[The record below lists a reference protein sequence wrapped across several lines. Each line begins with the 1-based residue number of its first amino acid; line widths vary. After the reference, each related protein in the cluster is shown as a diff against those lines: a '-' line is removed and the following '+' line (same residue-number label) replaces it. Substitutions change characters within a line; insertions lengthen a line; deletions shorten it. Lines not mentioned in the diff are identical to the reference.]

1 MKWWRVFFAKKISA
15 LVDDLSRFSQD
26 ITVYIQEKLVI
37 FGKWF
42 ELYKGN
48 LVAILMTKRGKYHGS
63 FLNVSLFVLV
73 ASGIIAAPHIS
84 SYYPTLGVGEVLSS
98 VAPPSASIADLDA
111 ESMSMATQESVKP
124 RDQVL
129 DYSVQSGDTL
139 SSISQKFDVSA
150 ETVAWAND
158 LKGKNPVVKPGQ
170 ILKIPPVTG
179 VVHKVKRGE
188 TVYSIAKKYD
198 VDPQKILNYPFND
211 FVDLDTFA
219 LNVGQ
224 NLVVPDGVMPEESTG
239 NPSVTRP
246 PAPQYLARG
255 SAGKLLFPTTGTITQ
270 NPVWYHMALDIAN
283 RAAPD
288 VYAAE
293 SGTIA
298 TATCIKGGY
307 GCHVIINHGD
317 GTQTLYGHLS
327 SFYIT
332 GGRVDRGQA
341 IGRMGS
347 TGRST
352 GTHLH
357 FEVRVGGRTVNPWSY
372 LK

>member
-1 MKWWRVFFAKKISA
+1 MTWRPFFVKKFKA
-15 LVDDLSRFSQD
+15 AVDDLSRFSQD
-26 ITVYIQEKLVI
+26 ITLYVQEKLVI

-42 ELYKGN
+42 EQYKGN
-48 LVAILMTKRGKYHGS
+48 LVELLMTKRGKYHGS
-63 FLNVSLFVLV
+63 FLNVSLVALV
-73 ASGIIAAPHIS
+73 VSGIVIAPHIS

-98 VAPPSASIADLDA
+98 VAPPSASIADLNS
-111 ESMSMATQESVKP
+111 EGMSMATQESVKP
-124 RDQVL
+124 RDEVL
-129 DYSVQSGDTL
+129 DYIVQSGDTL
-139 SSISQKFDVSA
+139 SSVAHKFDVSG
-150 ETVAWAND
+150 ETIMWAND
-158 LKGKNPVVKPGQ
+158 LTGKNPILKPGQ
-170 ILKIPPVTG
+170 VLKIPPVTG

-224 NLVVPDGVMPEESTG
+224 NLVVPDGVMPEESNG

-246 PAPQYLARG
+246 PAPQYLAKG
-255 SAGKLLFPTTGTITQ
+255 SMGKLLFPTTGTITQ
-270 NPVWYHMALDIAN
+270 QPVWYHMALDIAN
-283 RAAPD
+283 RASPD

-293 SGTIA
+293 SGTA
-298 TATCIKGGY
+298 VTVTCIKGGY
-307 GCHVIINHGD
+307 GCHVVLTHAD
-317 GTQTLYGHLS
+317 GTQTLYGHLQ
-327 SFYIT
+327 SFYISQ
-332 GGRVDRGQA
+332 GAKVDRGQA

-357 FEVRVGGRTVNPWSY
+357 FEVRIGGHPVNPWPY
-372 LK
+372 LR

>member
-1 MKWWRVFFAKKISA
+1 MKWRAFFVKKFTGIG
-15 LVDDLSRFSQD
+15 DDFSRFFQA
-26 ITVYIQEKLVI
+26 ITLYIQEKLVI

-42 ELYKGN
+42 ERYKGG

-63 FLNVSLFVLV
+63 FLNVSLFALV
-73 ASGIIAAPHIS
+73 ASGIVVAPHIS
-84 SYYPTLGVGEVLSS
+84 SYYPTLGAGEVLSS
-98 VAPPSASIADLDA
+98 VAPPSASVADLNF
-111 ESMSMATQESVKP
+111 EGMSMATQESIKP

-129 DYSVQSGDTL
+129 DYTIQSGDTV
-139 SSISQKFDVSA
+139 STISQKFDVSD
-150 ETVAWAND
+150 ETIMWANN
-158 LKGKNPVVKPGQ
+158 LIGKNPVLKPGQ
-170 ILKIPPVTG
+170 VLKIPPVTG

-188 TVYSIAKKYD
+188 TVYSLAKKYD

-219 LNVGQ
+219 LAVGQ
-224 NLVVPDGVMPEESTG
+224 NLVVPDGVMPEAAGS
-239 NPSVTRP
+239 PSLTRP
-246 PAPQYLARG
+246 PAPQYLAKG
-255 SAGKLLFPTTGTITQ
+255 SAGKLLFPTTGTVTQ

-283 RAAPD
+283 RASPD

-293 SGTIA
+293 SGTI
-298 TATCIKGGY
+298 TLATCLKWGY
-307 GCHVIINHGD
+307 GCHIIITHSD
-317 GTQTLYGHLS
+317 GSQTLYGHMS
-327 SFYIT
+327 QFYVT
-332 GGRVDRGQA
+332 GGKVERGQA

-357 FEVRVGGRTVNPWSY
+357 FEVRIGGRAVNPWGY